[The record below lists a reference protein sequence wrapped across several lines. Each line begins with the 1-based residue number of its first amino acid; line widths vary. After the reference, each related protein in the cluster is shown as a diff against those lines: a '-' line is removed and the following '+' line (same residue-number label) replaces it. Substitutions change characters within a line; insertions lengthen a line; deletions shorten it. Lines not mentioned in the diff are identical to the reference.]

1 MKINSTI
8 HVSVFLMAML
18 LIFNVPCITFA
29 QQNDDRVLAIFD
41 AKRDAEADVNKLL
54 WGAVGC
60 VAVPACTI
68 LGFIGGAVVGGQNS
82 SGGYGLSLS
91 PEAARGGLIG
101 SGVGCLLPFIPISA
115 YKSGP
120 PPERLI
126 GKSPE
131 YVKLYTDTY
140 KSKVRQLRIVSAG
153 AGGALGCLLVFAS
166 IRDW

>member
-1 MKINSTI
+1 MKINSTF

-18 LIFNVPCITFA
+18 LIFNAPCITFA
-29 QQNDDRVLAIFD
+29 QQNDDGVFARFD
-41 AKRDAEADVNKLL
+41 AKRDAEADVDKLL

-68 LGFIGGAVVGGQNS
+68 LGFIGGVLVADSSNTSLEDAGPYILGGTTVGF
-82 SGGYGLSLS
+82 L
-91 PEAARGGLIG
+91 
-101 SGVGCLLPFIPISA
+101 VPFIPIST
-115 YKSGP
+115 YKLGP
-120 PPERLI
+120 PPARLI

-140 KSKVRQLRIVSAG
+140 KSKVSQLRIVSAG